1 MLCFQLI
8 FLCSE
13 STSLR
18 KNESFA
24 YMTPSLDYH
33 VVLMTICQPFTY
45 EHWEDGIEPRNIVLT
60 AGRDINVLLRLYYH
74 RHGFQGADSWLTSPL
89 AKIGFM
95 SLHSI
100 SNRVGSEDLEY
111 HRSSLFL
118 ALKGLYEQGLNYYIT
133 KTIYHVIRS
142 QVRPEEA
149 RRLLG
154 LEDLKSVL
162 DESTGLIAEVE
173 SAWVPQIIDISDDPV
188 SQRLSDLTRQFL
200 TLEHGG

>member
-1 MLCFQLI
+1 
-8 FLCSE
+8 
-13 STSLR
+13 
-18 KNESFA
+18 
-24 YMTPSLDYH
+24 MTPSLDYH
-33 VVLMTICQPFTY
+33 VVLMMICQPFAY
-45 EHWEDGIEPRNIVLT
+45 EYWEDGIEPRDIVLA

-74 RHGFQGADSWLTSPL
+74 RHGFQGAGSWLTSPL

-100 SNRVGSEDLEY
+100 SNRVGPEDLEY

-133 KTIYHVIRS
+133 KTIYHIIRI
-142 QVRPEEA
+142 QIRPEEA
-149 RRLLG
+149 RLLLG

-162 DESTGLIAEVE
+162 DESPGLIAEVE

-200 TLEHGG
+200 TLEHSS